1 MGPIVLEL
9 DMNIKG
15 IMFSSGK
22 CGETMFAE
30 RTKTMQPIVE
40 NHATNRSIKESLNSM
55 RSMKN
60 YSEQAIRR
68 VR

>member
-1 MGPIVLEL
+1 
-9 DMNIKG
+9 MNIKG
-15 IMFSSGK
+15 VMFSSGK

-30 RTKTMQPIVE
+30 RTK